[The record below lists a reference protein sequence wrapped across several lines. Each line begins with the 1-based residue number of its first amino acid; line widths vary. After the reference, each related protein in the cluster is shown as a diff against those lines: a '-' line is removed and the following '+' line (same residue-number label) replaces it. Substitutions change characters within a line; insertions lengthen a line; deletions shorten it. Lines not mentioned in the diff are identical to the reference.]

1 MLVVKQE
8 SDEPQRVQITLFKEI
23 FATTTAAEM
32 IKKVSCSI
40 KESMDENAAEK
51 VGIEER
57 IISTV

>member
-1 MLVVKQE
+1 
-8 SDEPQRVQITLFKEI
+8 VQIKLFKEI

-32 IKKVSCSI
+32 IEKVSCSI